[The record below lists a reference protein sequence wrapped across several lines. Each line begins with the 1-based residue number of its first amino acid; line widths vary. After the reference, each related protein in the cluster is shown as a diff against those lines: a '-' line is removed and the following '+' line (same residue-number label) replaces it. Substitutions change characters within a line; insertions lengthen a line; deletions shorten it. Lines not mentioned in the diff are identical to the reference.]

1 MAVLFLASEDARF
14 ISAQTLVVDGG
25 EIGGGRWYDDEVGP
39 PPPSPERPITG

>member
-25 EIGGGRWYDDEVGP
+25 EIGGGSWYDDEQAP
-39 PPPSPERPITG
+39 PPPSPDRPITG